1 VRLQDTNGESESIV
15 MSPTRK
21 SWLQR
26 INGSGAQQQNDNWL
40 NGHVQ
45 ASGAIGNKC
54 NSTSQCMSARIFIEL
69 NDVKLVFPGDRDK
82 GFIRRVKVITP
93 ENDKIQTVEPLI
105 RIDVRRLRAAK
116 INEDIVGH
124 DPAPFESSDFVG
136 SALLKPCFSPF
147 QPAICAISTGK
158 LPFSLSQHYSL

>member
-1 VRLQDTNGESESIV
+1 MDERTNIH
-15 MSPTRK
+15 
-21 SWLQR
+21 W
-26 INGSGAQQQNDNWL
+26 
-40 NGHVQ
+40 
-45 ASGAIGNKC
+45 
-54 NSTSQCMSARIFIEL
+54 IECKTC
-69 NDVKLVFPGDRDK
+69 VAGDRDK

-136 SALLKPCFSPF
+136 SALQKPCFSPF
-147 QPAICAISTGK
+147 QPAFCAISTGK
-158 LPFSLSQHYSL
+158 VPFRLSQHYGF

>member
-1 VRLQDTNGESESIV
+1 
-15 MSPTRK
+15 M
-21 SWLQR
+21 
-26 INGSGAQQQNDNWL
+26 
-40 NGHVQ
+40 
-45 ASGAIGNKC
+45 
-54 NSTSQCMSARIFIEL
+54 
-69 NDVKLVFPGDRDK
+69 FPGDK
-82 GFIRRVKVITP
+82 EFIRRVKVITP

-158 LPFSLSQHYSL
+158 VPFRLSQH